1 MYVLLNVGRKS
12 SWVRVRVRECVRVC
26 LDSAPLPMVL
36 VTNIVPSF
44 KILLQTW
51 ILGLLVLWIFWGRL
65 GDVFCQ
71 LPPPSSPPIFLRADP
86 ENELGE
92 RGKEDRIGVG

>member
-44 KILLQTW
+44 KILFQTW

-65 GDVFCQ
+65 GDVF
-71 LPPPSSPPIFLRADP
+71 LSAPPSLFTPYFL
-86 ENELGE
+86 ES
-92 RGKEDRIGVG
+92 